1 MSLLRLNRMFARVW
15 AAGLCFMLAWWAL
28 HAVMLIHVFD
38 LTGSPFATS
47 LIPVFSSLP
56 GILLGPVAGVLVD
69 RWSRQRVMAGC
80 ALALVVML
88 LVSLPFAVDANVW
101 LLYAIIFIQSMVMT
115 FHSPAE
121 SALLPSL
128 VEEDDLRTA
137 NSLNA
142 LNDGIGRVAG
152 PAIGATLLVAQGLAV
167 TLLVSAVIY
176 FVGWLLLRGVKDPRS
191 ARLAGLPAPGT
202 RPEPVWRSF
211 HHGIAI
217 VRGSPVIGLLVAVS
231 ALILVA
237 DVPLSAVLPAFMR
250 ESVGVSAEF
259 FGNTMSVR
267 GVTGIMGGLILV
279 ALSRRV
285 HETWLLAGGLLVH
298 GISYF
303 VLGAANSVVMSVL
316 VLIPI
321 GPAWAAVETGLL
333 TLVQKHAPDEVRG
346 RVFALMGTVNGIVVL
361 TVSISAG
368 ALAEVTGTRAIV
380 MASGLLHLLP
390 LIVAIVLL
398 RMVGPVRSN
407 AARPVAVP

>member
-1 MSLLRLNRMFARVW
+1 
-15 AAGLCFMLAWWAL
+15 MLAWWAL
-28 HAVMLIHVFD
+28 HAVMLIRVFD

-80 ALALVVML
+80 ALALVVLL
-88 LVSLPFAVDANVW
+88 LVSLPFAVDPDVW
-101 LLYAIIFIQSMVMT
+101 LLYAIIAIQSAVMT

-121 SALLPSL
+121 NALLPSL
-128 VEEDDLRTA
+128 VDETDLRTA

-152 PAIGATLLVAQGLAV
+152 PAIGATLLVTQGLAV
-167 TLLVSAVIY
+167 TLFVSAMIY
-176 FVGWLLLRGVKDPRS
+176 LVGWLLLRGVNDPRS
-191 ARLAGLPAPGT
+191 ARPDGLPGPVG
-202 RPEPVWRSF
+202 RPEPAWRSF
-211 HHGIAI
+211 HDGIAV
-217 VRGSPVIGLLVAVS
+217 VRAIPVIGVLVAIS

-267 GVTGIMGGLILV
+267 GITGLLGGVIVVL
-279 ALSRRV
+279 LSRRV
-285 HETWLLAGGLLVH
+285 HETWLLAGGLLVQ
-298 GISYF
+298 GMSYF
-303 VLGAANSVVMSVL
+303 VLGAANSVVISVL
-316 VLIPI
+316 VLVPI
-321 GPAWAAVETGLL
+321 GPAWAAVQTGFL

-361 TVSISAG
+361 VVSISAG
-368 ALAEVTGTRAIV
+368 ALAEVTGSRAIV
-380 MASGLLHLLP
+380 MASGCLHLLP
-390 LIVAIVLL
+390 LLVTLILIRRLGS
-398 RMVGPVRSN
+398 RE
-407 AARPVAVP
+407 AATVSAT